1 LLDAAFHFLDSLKEP
16 NDFFDVQEDHLSC
29 QLRSTGLQWP

>member
-16 NDFFDVQEDHLSC
+16 NDFFDVQKDHLSC
-29 QLRSTGLQWP
+29 QRRLTG